1 MKTLPTTLPGVV
13 LLELDVFGDA
23 RGRFMETFRRERY
36 SAAGVAVD
44 LEFVQDN
51 FSSSVRGTLR
61 GLHYQLRNP
70 QGKLVHV
77 TRGEVFDV
85 AVDIR
90 RSSPN
95 FGRWFGAILSA
106 DNHRQMWI
114 PPGFAH
120 GFVVTSDEADF
131 AYKCTA
137 IYDPV
142 DERSLRWNDPELA
155 IAWPLTPGQVPLLSN
170 RDTAAPTLREAELPR
185 RATLWKAMGSSLRKS
200 SSPVGAANSAA
211 AW

>member
-1 MKTLPTTLPGVV
+1 MKTLPTTLPEVV
-13 LLELDVFGDA
+13 LVELDVFGDA

-36 SAAGVAVD
+36 LELGIGVG

-51 FSSSVRGTLR
+51 FSSSARNTLR
-61 GLHYQLRNP
+61 GLHYQLAQP

-90 RSSPN
+90 RGSPT
-95 FGRWFGAILSA
+95 FGRWFGTLLSA
-106 DNHRQMWI
+106 DNHLQMWI

-120 GFVVTSDEADF
+120 GFVVTSETADF

-137 IYDPV
+137 TYNQADDRSIRWDDPA
-142 DERSLRWNDPELA
+142 LA
-155 IAWPLTPGQVPLLSN
+155 INWPLAGEPLLSK
-170 RDTAAPTLREAELPR
+170 RDVAAPLLDAAELP
-185 RATLWKAMGSSLRKS
+185 AYA
-200 SSPVGAANSAA
+200 P
-211 AW
+211 

>member
-36 SAAGVAVD
+36 LELGVGVG

-61 GLHYQLRNP
+61 GLHYQLEHP

-77 TRGEVFDV
+77 TRGAVFDV

-90 RSSPN
+90 RGSPT
-95 FGRWFGAILSA
+95 FGQWFGTELSA
-106 DNHRQMWI
+106 DNHRQLWI

-137 IYDPV
+137 TYVPTD
-142 DERSLRWNDPELA
+142 DRSIRWNDPA
-155 IAWPLTPGQVPLLSN
+155 IGIAWPLAGEPLLST
-170 RDTAAPTLREAELPR
+170 RDVTAALLRDAELP
-185 RATLWKAMGSSLRKS
+185 AYA
-200 SSPVGAANSAA
+200 P
-211 AW
+211 

>member
-1 MKTLPTTLPGVV
+1 MNALPTTLPGVV

-23 RGRFMETFRRERY
+23 RGRFMETFRRDRY
-36 SAAGVAVD
+36 LEHGVGVG

-51 FSSSVRGTLR
+51 YSRSVKDTLR
-61 GLHYQLRNP
+61 GLHYQLANP

-90 RSSPN
+90 AGSPT
-95 FGRWFGAILSA
+95 FGQWFGATLSE

-120 GFVVTSDEADF
+120 GFVVTSESADF
-131 AYKCTA
+131 VYKCTA
-137 IYDPV
+137 AYAPAD
-142 DERSLRWNDPELA
+142 DRSILWSDPELA
-155 IAWPLTPGQVPLLSN
+155 IRWPLTGEPLLSK
-170 RDTAAPTLREAELPR
+170 RDVAAPGLRAAELP
-185 RATLWKAMGSSLRKS
+185 TYT
-200 SSPVGAANSAA
+200 P
-211 AW
+211 